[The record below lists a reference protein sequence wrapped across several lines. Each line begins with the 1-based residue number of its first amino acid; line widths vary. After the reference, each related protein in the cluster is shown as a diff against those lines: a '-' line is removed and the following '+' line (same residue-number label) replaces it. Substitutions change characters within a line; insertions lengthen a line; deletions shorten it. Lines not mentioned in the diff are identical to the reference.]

1 MNLSDYQFITS
12 KYRYKSIY
20 MTPVVTASQKH
31 TIGTQ
36 KQKRKEHE
44 HISMENHQTTK
55 EKRNEQRTTKTTI
68 KKETK

>member
-1 MNLSDYQFITS
+1 
-12 KYRYKSIY
+12 